1 MPGIP
6 WGTPVYSPQRTLP
19 GWSVQP
25 ARDSGHNP
33 DGARI
38 VQSCAG
44 SREQPIGAAFH
55 SLLDADAHLRPR
67 TEYGHVAAFA
77 AWLAGY
83 CLLLRSVL
91 QSCPRQSA
99 RVTPEPPISFGMS
112 FIFGKPS

>member
-33 DGARI
+33 DGVTWRTRI
-38 VQSCAG
+38 AQSLRWVALM
-44 SREQPIGAAFH
+44 GATHRGGLH
-55 SLLDADAHLRPR
+55 SLPDADAHLRPR
-67 TEYGHVAAFA
+67 SEYGHVAAFA
-77 AWLAGY
+77 AWFAGY

-91 QSCPRQSA
+91 QSV
-99 RVTPEPPISFGMS
+99 RVSPPG
-112 FIFGKPS
+112 